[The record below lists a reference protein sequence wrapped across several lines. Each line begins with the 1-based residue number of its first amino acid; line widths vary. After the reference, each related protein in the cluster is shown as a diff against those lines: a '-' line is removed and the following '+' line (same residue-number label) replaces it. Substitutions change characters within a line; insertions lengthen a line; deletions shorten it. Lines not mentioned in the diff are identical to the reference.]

1 MGVRITRIINDE
13 LIDIREFAKPN
24 ACFQTNEYPD
34 SYDFCILHEQFN
46 PYDLINDNK
55 IKDKELARLN
65 KIIDELEKGL
75 IYTLEY
81 IIDIDKITIKEYN
94 AIYKKA
100 TNIDYDFHISFEE
113 NIRRLQEL
121 KEEGK

>member
-1 MGVRITRIINDE
+1 MIKLTLDQVKGIYAYAKRDTIIKNYHYMNCKYVDAKNE
-13 LIDIREFAKPN
+13 ID
-24 ACFQTNEYPD
+24 
-34 SYDFCILHEQFN
+34 
-46 PYDLINDNK
+46 
-55 IKDKELARLN
+55 RLN